1 MANMLTI
8 ASISLETGVS
18 KEVLRKWE
26 ERYGFPVPERDASSH
41 RTYAQHQVLR
51 LKLIKRLIDRGMR
64 PSQVVPLDEEGLQ
77 SLLLAHEE
85 APVSAEVDTGV
96 MAELMALLRCRDR
109 SALTQRLKQEV
120 GLLGLEK
127 FVLEVMCALNVAVG
141 QAWER
146 GEIGIRDEHVYTEV
160 IQNLIRE
167 ELSAVSKPDGLPRIL
182 VTTPSGELHTMGLL
196 MAEALTSLHGACCIS
211 LGAQTPL
218 EEIPHAIR
226 DYRADI
232 VCLSFSAAFPRRRI
246 PPYLK
251 SLRAAVP
258 QAVEIWVG
266 GAGVAGLDRSPRGIK
281 LMATLDQLG
290 ATLHKYRL
298 AHQVALSRVAV

>member
-26 ERYGFPVPERDASSH
+26 ERYGFPVPERDASGH

-64 PSQVVPLDEEGLQ
+64 PSQAVPMDEDSLQ
-77 SLLLAHEE
+77 ALLHAHEA
-85 APVSAEVDTGV
+85 APVSTAVGAGL

-109 SALTQRLKQEV
+109 SALTQRLKREV

-127 FVLEVMCALNVAVG
+127 FVLDVMCALNVAVG

-167 ELSAVSKPDGLPRIL
+167 ELSAVSKPGGLPRIL
-182 VTTPSGELHTMGLL
+182 VTTPSGELHTLGLL
-196 MAEALTSLHGACCIS
+196 MVEALASLHGASCIS

-232 VCLSFSAAFPRRRI
+232 VCLCFSAAFPRRRI

-251 SLRAAVP
+251 SLRATVP

-266 GAGVAGLDRSPRGIK
+266 GAAVAELDRSPRGIK
-281 LMATLDQLG
+281 LMATLEQLG
-290 ATLHKYRL
+290 AALDKYRRT
-298 AHQVALSRVAV
+298 HQVALSPVPV